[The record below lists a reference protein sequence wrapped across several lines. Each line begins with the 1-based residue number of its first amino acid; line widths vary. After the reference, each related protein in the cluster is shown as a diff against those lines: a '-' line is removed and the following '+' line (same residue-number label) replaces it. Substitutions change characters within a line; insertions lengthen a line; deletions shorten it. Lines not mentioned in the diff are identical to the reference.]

1 MLKNKLCPPP
11 IARHASLKKIPE
23 LDGVR
28 GAAILLVIILHF
40 GHIVPTSLNLFN
52 ILYLSFVMI
61 GWIGVDLFFVLSG
74 FLITRILLNTKHSP
88 HYFKSFYARRAL
100 RILPIYFLFIFAIFD
115 CHLPLTSIFHLP
127 LGSGSGSFHPG
138 DWEQLWYW
146 FHVSNWQSAW
156 GVYAYTPIGHL
167 WSLAVEEQFY
177 FVWPLVVLLCSEN
190 VLIAVCVSLIFVSV
204 GLRYLPVFQAIQ
216 VVHPEFIY
224 RLTPF
229 RVEPLIFGAILAIGE
244 AKRFVYTE
252 VARQCVPLFFMIGCA
267 GIGAA
272 VFVSGSPLYNSRA
285 MSSYGYSA
293 VAFLCSSVVLYG
305 IRNSGSS
312 LAGARILR
320 SPILTQCGKYSYA
333 MYIFQ
338 TPLNFMVSSW
348 FVYKSIP
355 YLNGFAASLISILL
369 GISLSYLAARCSWA
383 LIEQRFLKLK
393 DSFPA
398 E

>member
-1 MLKNKLCPPP
+1 MQNNKLCPPA
-11 IARHASLKKIPE
+11 IARHSSLKKIPE

-40 GHIVPTSLNLFN
+40 GRILPTKLNLFN
-52 ILYLSFVMI
+52 ILYLSFVEM

-74 FLITRILLNTKHSP
+74 FLITRNLLNTKHSP

-100 RILPIYFLFIFAIFD
+100 RILPIYFLFVFAFFD
-115 CHLPLTSIFHLP
+115 CLLPLTRIFHVPFAIGKISLY
-127 LGSGSGSFHPG
+127 PG
-138 DWEQLWYW
+138 GWEQLWYW
-146 FHVSNWQSAW
+146 LHVSNWQSAW
-156 GVYAYTPIGHL
+156 GVNAYTPIGHL

-190 VLIAVCVSLIFVSV
+190 VLMGVCVSLIFISA
-204 GLRYLPVFQAIQ
+204 GLRYLPVFQAIEA
-216 VVHPEFIY
+216 VHPEFIY

-244 AKRFVYTE
+244 AKRFVYSK
-252 VARQCVPLFFMIGCA
+252 AALQCGQLLFMIGCV
-267 GIGAA
+267 GLGGAVIA
-272 VFVSGSPLYNSRA
+272 SSSPLYNSRA
-285 MSSYGYSA
+285 MSSFGYSA
-293 VAFLCSSVVLYG
+293 VAALCSSIVLYG
-305 IRNSGSS
+305 IQNSGTS

-320 SPILTQCGKYSYA
+320 NPILTQCGKYSYA

-338 TPLNFMVSSW
+338 TPINFMMPSW
-348 FVYKSIP
+348 SIYKSIP
-355 YLNGFAASLISILL
+355 YLNGFVASLISILL

-393 DSFPA
+393 ASFPA
-398 E
+398 D